1 MICQKCAKG
10 NANVHLTKIVNG
22 EKTEYFLCEVCAR
35 AQGDFEFSFDEEF
48 PLHQFF
54 SDILEI
60 IPPGGT
66 EKLPREASEGLQCT
80 SCGLTY
86 AQFMQIGRLGCDSC
100 YRIFSPGL
108 HSLIR
113 RLHGNQK
120 HIGKVPARAG
130 SSLKLKK
137 EVERMRGE
145 MQKKIYEEDFEG
157 AAKLRD
163 EIRQLEDQVFTG
175 GEGLEE

>member
-1 MICQKCAKG
+1 M
-10 NANVHLTKIVNG
+10 HLTKIING

-35 AQGDFEFSFDEEF
+35 DQGDFEFPFDVEF

-54 SDILEI
+54 TDILEI
-60 IPPGGT
+60 IPPGGA
-66 EKLPREASEGLQCT
+66 EKLPRGVSEGLQCS

-108 HSLIR
+108 YPLIR
-113 RLHGNQK
+113 RLHGNHK
-120 HIGKVPARAG
+120 HIGKVPAKAG
-130 SSLKLKK
+130 SSLKLKR

-145 MQKKIYEEDFEG
+145 MQKKIYEEDFEE

-163 EIRQLEDQVFTG
+163 EIRKLEDQVFTG